1 MTPRLGRTRI
11 ERKKPVARFN
21 PSIDSS
27 IACRVLQWGGG
38 ERRGTLTSRGIEKRT
53 LELIRGEIIAELF
66 REKYV
71 LFTLRFIIFFKYF
84 RADLF
89 ENFESIK
96 FSNEMSE

>member
-1 MTPRLGRTRI
+1 M
-11 ERKKPVARFN
+11 
-21 PSIDSS
+21 
-27 IACRVLQWGGG
+27 
-38 ERRGTLTSRGIEKRT
+38 TSRGIEKRT